1 MSQTSAGPKKTSKWI
16 GIGCLLVSIAAGII
30 ACTFHLAVWT
40 GPQGTPMRL
49 LDDINAL
56 TVLILIV
63 LFVLPAS
70 GTLAAITY
78 KKPLIPAILTAT
90 STLLLLIGTLTL
102 ADVVTSGVLMWDG
115 QTPDGTPIGGMETTR
130 PATGYFALVCASIL
144 QLAATVF
151 LLVQVRVERNSRGA
165 RQGLDDT
172 GL

>member
-1 MSQTSAGPKKTSKWI
+1 MKTFKWI
-16 GIGCLLVSIAAGII
+16 GIGCLLVSIVAGII

-40 GPQGTPMRL
+40 GLQGTPLRL

-56 TVLILIV
+56 TILILIA

-70 GTLAAITY
+70 GTLVALTY
-78 KKPLIPAILTAT
+78 RKPLIPAILAAT
-90 STLLLLIGTLTL
+90 STLLLLLVTLFMTD
-102 ADVVTSGVLMWDG
+102 AVTNGILMWDG

-144 QLAATVF
+144 QLAATVY

-165 RQGLDDT
+165 RKGLDDT
-172 GL
+172 GLGVSAQ